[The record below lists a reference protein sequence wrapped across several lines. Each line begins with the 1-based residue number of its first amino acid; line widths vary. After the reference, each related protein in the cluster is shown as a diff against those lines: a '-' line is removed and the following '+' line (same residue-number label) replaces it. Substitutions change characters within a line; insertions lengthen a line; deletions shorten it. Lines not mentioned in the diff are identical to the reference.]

1 MWFSTF
7 CWTRWGNRLNR
18 AAWVAANCNGN
29 AELRR
34 KLESLLAVEAR
45 PGDFLARKALSCSGP
60 PARWMK

>member
-18 AAWVAANCNGN
+18 AAWVAANCDGN

-45 PGDFLARKALSCSGP
+45 PGDFLARKAL
-60 PARWMK
+60 